1 MVEEEFRE
9 DKEVQE
15 TLEKITMDMHKSCT
29 GQDLDYSHI
38 EIPLEMTRDKVL
50 NVL

>member
-1 MVEEEFRE
+1 MVEEDFRE

-29 GQDLDYSHI
+29 G
-38 EIPLEMTRDKVL
+38 
-50 NVL
+50 